1 MLFRTNKWGW
11 KTLAVRLMLAPLVTA
26 GVAIPAFA
34 QSPASDTRPKFLPNA
49 NGVSD
54 KRPAFAPST
63 GRTTDTRPAFTPSA
77 NGKTDTRPAFVP
89 STNGKTTPQPSTG
102 ATAASRPLFSS
113 KKTTDPK
120 ELLRMGRDALK
131 SGRFDEAQALARQA
145 DANNA
150 SGRWGL
156 FGDTPESLENDI
168 RSARAKA
175 DRHLSGQLAQ
185 QAEGL
190 MTRAA
195 QTKSETERLA
205 LLDQAYAL
213 ADRAVILHG
222 PSGFVDN
229 LLSFGTSP
237 EEMKKEID
245 LNRIALRKKVG
256 GNTFA
261 AKPTR
266 SPNNPTVAG
275 RTPTTP
281 TQVASKLPDPVIPAP
296 AGDVVQTGMKSPA
309 TPVTVPNAAKEQATQ
324 LVAEARGLIRA
335 GKLSEAKAKATEAR
349 KLNTVFAA
357 SEDTPDALMRDIMA
371 AAKTQLDG
379 LVAKAE
385 TSVTR
390 KDFANADKTLAEAV
404 ALAGSMGFVTRT
416 LEEQQAMV
424 RSALGGTQAKTNTGT
439 AVASA
444 PKPNIPTG
452 PITVPTLPN
461 INKDVAVSVPDMPK
475 VDPKPA
481 MPAVPK
487 TDVAISVPDM
497 PKVDPKPAMPA
508 VPDLA
513 ASGITIPTVGTT
525 ASKPAA
531 PATVA
536 VVVPQVDSKPMTPS
550 VPEVPKVAVT
560 LPEMPSTPVANGSPV
575 PSLPA
580 VSTPAPADTGKKLL
594 ADATNEL
601 RRGDLE
607 MARKL
612 AIEARNG
619 GHGDTVKTEA
629 DALLREVDAEAF
641 VRKQKDAKLAFR
653 NAVDS
658 YNAKQYEQA
667 LGVLKL
673 LDRSLLPTEM
683 QAKLPTLMN
692 ECSTEIAKLQATV
705 TPATVP
711 TPKSDTTVAQA
722 GGQTGGQTKSGL
734 ADQVKALSEVEF
746 QKFRSDG
753 LDTESK
759 AQAAFNRGETDLA
772 ITMLTDFQG
781 RVKGSQ
787 LSAARQNLLL
797 GPVERR
803 LETFRI
809 MKRQVDF
816 YAKEASDKKYA
827 KEQIVGRSA
836 ADIQKKEEIAK
847 KVRQVNDL
855 VKKRDYRKAEEAA
868 LALKSL
874 EPDDPTLAALY
885 ELAKRQRRVDEYQKL
900 KDGKEEGF
908 VKALNAAENPGKLLD
923 IDDPVYI
930 DKTATLRA
938 LARGKGDEFHVKSLT
953 RVEREIELKL
963 DQPFTIEFQQT
974 PVREVIQKL
983 REQTGLNI
991 TTDDASISDEQIS
1004 LDMPVTEKVK
1014 DLSLRNILAI
1024 VLDKARL
1031 KYVVENDVVRITTEK
1046 KAKGRLYTKVFSVMD
1061 LVTPIPDFA
1070 LADHVNFNKAMSRS
1084 NAQQMPWQAA
1094 MSSAMPGALPGGQL
1108 VGNGGANT
1116 FPVPPGSGMAAGNA
1130 VLENSGAQGPNP
1142 LSASAALAPPRVN
1155 TSAQLMKLLTGMVR
1169 PYSWQEMGGAGKVD
1183 YYDIGGAL
1191 VVNQTADVIR
1201 EVQDLLEALRR
1212 LQDLSVA
1219 VEVRLISL
1227 SESFFER
1234 VGVDFAMNVKTKQS
1248 GRDGSYFERGL
1259 TTGQFAPEPFIND
1272 INVNNVTVG
1281 WNPANGG
1288 FTPDLGVPIRPNSF
1302 GFGVPPFGGYPGPN
1316 PNGGLSV
1323 GLAFLNDIQVYMF
1336 LEAAQGDRRVQ
1347 VMQAPKITLFNG
1359 QTATVTVSEI
1369 SFFTTGLQV
1378 FNVGGQVIYLPQNTP
1393 TPTGV
1398 SLTVQAVVSA
1408 DRRFVR
1414 LNMTPNLTELTSA
1427 VVPLFPVTAFI
1438 TPVFEGGSQGVPI
1451 PFTQFFQQPSFQ
1463 TISVQTTV
1471 AVPDGGTVVM
1481 GGLKTLSEGRN
1492 EFGPPVLSSVPYLN
1506 RLFRNQGIGRETRH
1520 IMIMVTPRIIINAEE
1535 ELVQTG
1541 VAGGGPAGPGGA
1553 GVGTA
1558 SE

>member
-1 MLFRTNKWGW
+1 MLFRSTKWGW
-11 KTLAVRLMLAPLVTA
+11 KTLAARLLLAPLMTT

-34 QSPASDTRPKFLPNA
+34 QNPSADTRPKFVPSA
-49 NGVSD
+49 NGMTD
-54 KRPAFAPST
+54 TRPAFAPAAS
-63 GRTTDTRPAFTPSA
+63 GKTDTRPAFTPATS
-77 NGKTDTRPAFVP
+77 GKT
-89 STNGKTTPQPSTG
+89 STTPTQ
-102 ATAASRPLFSS
+102 RPLFAG
-113 KKTTDPK
+113 KKTSDPK
-120 ELLRMGRDALK
+120 ELLRMGREALK
-131 SGRFDEAQALARQA
+131 AGRFDEARALARQA
-145 DANNA
+145 DANNT

-168 RSARAKA
+168 RSAKAKA
-175 DRHLSGQLAQ
+175 DRHLADQLAQ

-190 MTRAA
+190 MARAK
-195 QTKSETERLA
+195 QVRSETERLA
-205 LLDQAYAL
+205 MLDQAYAL

-222 PSGFVDN
+222 PTGFVDN

-256 GNTFA
+256 GNSFA
-261 AKPTR
+261 AKPAHPTQNPMSAGR
-266 SPNNPTVAG
+266 SPTTVAS
-275 RTPTTP
+275 RTPAKPGQP
-281 TQVASKLPDPVIPAP
+281 TKSLPDPVIPVP
-296 AGDVVQTGMKSPA
+296 SGDVVQTGMKAPA
-309 TPVTVPNAAKEQATQ
+309 APVSAPNAAHGQAGK
-324 LVAEARGLIRA
+324 LVAEARGLIRE
-335 GKLSEAKAKATEAR
+335 GKLPEAKAKASEAR

-357 SEDTPDALMRDIMA
+357 HEDTPDALMRDIMA
-371 AAKTQLDG
+371 AAKTKLDG
-379 LVAKAE
+379 LVTAAE
-385 TSVTR
+385 SQVSQ
-390 KDFANADKTLAEAV
+390 KDFAKADASLTEAVTLAS
-404 ALAGSMGFVTRT
+404 SMGFLTRS
-416 LEEQQAMV
+416 LEEQRTMV
-424 RSALGGTQAKTNTGT
+424 RSAMAKSGTGT
-439 AVASA
+439 AVAVA
-444 PKPNIPTG
+444 PQPGIPAG
-452 PITVPTLPN
+452 PITVPKLPTAN
-461 INKDVAVSVPDMPK
+461 TDAAVKAPK
-475 VDPKPA
+475 VDPQ
-481 MPAVPK
+481 
-487 TDVAISVPDM
+487 SVLP
-497 PKVDPKPAMPA
+497 PI
-508 VPDLA
+508 PDLA
-513 ASGITIPTVGTT
+513 SNGITIPKIGGQSAQPTKSDVAIAVPTVTPT
-525 ASKPAA
+525 APAA
-531 PATVA
+531 PAAPKPTTA
-536 VVVPQVDSKPMTPS
+536 TAIDVP
-550 VPEVPKVAVT
+550 AVT
-560 LPEMPSTPVANGSPV
+560 LPAMPTTPVADASPV
-575 PSLPA
+575 PSLPPVTTA
-580 VSTPAPADTGKKLL
+580 TPSATGKKLL

-619 GHGDTVKTEA
+619 GHGDAVKTEA

-641 VRKQKDAKLAFR
+641 VRKQKDAKLAFK

-673 LDRSLLPTEM
+673 LDRNLLPTEM

-705 TPATVP
+705 KPAATPLP
-711 TPKSDTTVAQA
+711 TASTTVAQA
-722 GGQTGGQTKSGL
+722 GNPASNPAGTQPKSGL
-734 ADQVKALSEVEF
+734 ADQVKALSEIEF

-816 YAKEASDKKYA
+816 YAKEAADKKYA

-963 DQPFTIEFQQT
+963 DQPFTVEFQQT

-991 TTDDASISDEQIS
+991 TTDDAAISDEQIS
-1004 LDMPVTEKVK
+1004 LDLPVTEKVK

-1024 VLDKARL
+1024 ILDKARL

-1070 LADHVNFNKAMSRS
+1070 LADHVNFNKAMSR
-1084 NAQQMPWQAA
+1084 NASQQMPWQAA

-1108 VGNGGANT
+1108 VGSGGANT
-1116 FPVPPGSGMAAGNA
+1116 FPVPPGTGMAGGNA
-1130 VLENSGAQGPNP
+1130 VLENSGAQGANP

-1169 PYSWQEMGGAGKVD
+1169 PYSWQEMGGPGKVD

-1259 TTGQFAPEPFIND
+1259 TTGQFTPEPFIND

-1302 GFGVPPFGGYPGPN
+1302 GFGVPPFGGYPGAN

-1369 SFFTTGLQV
+1369 SFFTLGLQV

-1427 VVPLFPVTAFI
+1427 LVPLFPVTAFI

-1463 TISVQTTV
+1463 TINVQTTV

-1541 VAGGGPAGPGGA
+1541 VSGGGPAGPAGA
-1553 GVGTA
+1553 GIGAA